1 MIYEIILIFLAGIV
15 IDLLVARYTRA
26 VAEKKIWG
34 ATILSG
40 LITVASF
47 VLLTVIIKE
56 TAMNCFFNILAD
68 AGGNTLGTYVGLR
81 KV

>member
-1 MIYEIILIFLAGIV
+1 MIWEIIIIFLAGIV

-34 ATILSG
+34 ATTLSG
-40 LITVASF
+40 LITVANF
-47 VLLTVIIKE
+47 VLLTIIIKGSE
-56 TAMNCFFNILAD
+56 LNGVCNILAY
-68 AGGNTLGTYVGLR
+68 AGGNTLGTYIALK